1 MLWFNRDLA
10 RLQNDTEK
18 GFPDLGSLRTIGLNL
33 ITTSR
38 LPGMIKPILALSTAA
53 LLSFQA
59 AATVV
64 EIRTNMGT
72 ISVNLFDE
80 ETPETVENFLEY
92 VNSGAYANNVVHRLE
107 PDFVVQAG
115 GFTYNNTLPLDNV
128 ATGVAVVNEP
138 ELSNVR
144 GTIAMAK
151 QAGDPNSATSQWFI
165 NLSDNSQNLDVQNG
179 GFTVFGQVID
189 NGMNVADAIGELSRF
204 NLGGAAN
211 SIPLQ
216 NYTND
221 DAANG
226 REPDG
231 DNFVLI
237 TDIVVTDAAT
247 VTNPD
252 LNPVPNTLID
262 SSGEP
267 TPPSGGGS
275 SGGAMHPLALLMI
288 GLTTIFFRRRVKR

>member
-1 MLWFNRDLA
+1 
-10 RLQNDTEK
+10 
-18 GFPDLGSLRTIGLNL
+18 
-33 ITTSR
+33 
-38 LPGMIKPILALSTAA
+38 MIKPILALSTAA
-53 LLSFQA
+53 LFSLQA

-64 EIRTNMGT
+64 EIRTNMGN

-80 ETPETVENFLEY
+80 ATPETVENFLEY
-92 VNSGAYANNVVHRLE
+92 VNSGAYANNVVHRSE

-128 ATGVAVVNEP
+128 ATGVAVVNQP

-189 NGMNVADAIGELSRF
+189 NGMDVADAISELPRF

-216 NYTND
+216 DYTND
-221 DAANG
+221 DATNG

-252 LNPVPNTLID
+252 LTPVPNTLID
-262 SSGEP
+262 NDSEP
-267 TPPSGGGS
+267 TSPSGGGS
-275 SGGAMHPLALLMI
+275 SGGAMHPLALLVI
-288 GLTTIFFRRRVKR
+288 GLTAVLFRRRTKR